1 MVKTLK
7 NKLQD
12 ISRFSG
18 DTFETYPSQ
27 IICLLNEIE
36 FNSQCVQAIEKG
48 SLKTYNEKLK
58 GKLSQLTKKCHEIK
72 NQLTLS
78 KIKSLILDLIHQIS
92 IVDMLQITDTTKTT
106 NWNWFK
112 QLKFIEQQDSVG
124 ISMSDATFVYT
135 FQYQGNAQKLVYTP
149 LTDKCYLTLT
159 QAMKMGLGGNPYG
172 PAGTGKT

>member
-58 GKLSQLTKKCHEIK
+58 GKLS
-72 NQLTLS
+72 
-78 KIKSLILDLIHQIS
+78 
-92 IVDMLQITDTTKTT
+92 
-106 NWNWFK
+106 
-112 QLKFIEQQDSVG
+112 
-124 ISMSDATFVYT
+124 
-135 FQYQGNAQKLVYTP
+135 
-149 LTDKCYLTLT
+149 
-159 QAMKMGLGGNPYG
+159 
-172 PAGTGKT
+172 